1 MHQSF
6 FVASSELM
14 EYFAFLFVAGIIG
27 GFIGGLLG
35 IGGGIIYIVVIP
47 VALTGI
53 GVPREEIVQY
63 TIANSVFASFFSS
76 LSANFILIKN
86 KNFYLKEVFL
96 MSSVG
101 IVTSL
106 LLLQYVVNTT
116 WYSKETFNMVIV
128 ILLVYMLL
136 KIIAQTAANKN
147 GTNQEYT
154 KGNMKLG
161 LAGLVGGSVSA
172 LSGLGGGVVIIPILH
187 SLFRMELKKASAIS
201 LGVIGITSFIMSI
214 YSMLENTHTDFHY
227 YSTGYIIFP
236 IALSLTGGVV
246 IASPLGVKA
255 SRNVSPQLLNYLFSL
270 FLALIIIRKIVEITA
285 S

>member
-1 MHQSF
+1 
-6 FVASSELM
+6 M
-14 EYFAFLFVAGIIG
+14 EYFIFLFVAGIVG
-27 GFIGGLLG
+27 GFLGGLLG

-53 GVPREEIVQY
+53 GVPREEVVQY

-76 LSANFILIKN
+76 FSANFILVRN
-86 KNFYLKEVFL
+86 NNFYLKEVL
-96 MSSVG
+96 IMSSVG
-101 IVTSL
+101 IITSL

-116 WYSKETFNMVIV
+116 WYSKDTFNIVIV
-128 ILLVYMLL
+128 LLLAYMLL
-136 KIIAQTAANKN
+136 KIIMNIVGNKN
-147 GTNQEYT
+147 EKIQEYT
-154 KGNMKLG
+154 KVDMKLG

-187 SLFRMELKKASAIS
+187 SLFHMDIKKASAIS

-214 YSMLENTHTDFHY
+214 YSMCENTHTGFHY
-227 YSTGYIIFP
+227 YSIGYIIFP
-236 IALSLTGGVV
+236 VALSLTGGVV

-255 SRNVSPQLLNYLFSL
+255 SRNVSPQILSYLFSL

-285 S
+285 SS